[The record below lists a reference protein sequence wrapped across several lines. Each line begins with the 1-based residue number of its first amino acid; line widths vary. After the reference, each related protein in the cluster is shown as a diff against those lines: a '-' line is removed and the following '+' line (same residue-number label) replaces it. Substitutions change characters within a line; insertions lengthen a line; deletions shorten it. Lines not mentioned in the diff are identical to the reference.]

1 MKKSLLGIVAL
12 LSMQHAVAQEAAQPQ
27 DPAFKEVFAEV
38 TAQRPQKK
46 SWAEKLK
53 IFNKAVDYLE
63 GARNCLSGRE
73 CSKKQAYRANFA
85 LGATIGLGRQLALV
99 GFRVKVNKKVSL
111 LQLISYELGYRYFVK
126 EKVQLFRCLTFRGCS
141 DQTKR
146 YLMFYLG
153 DTVGV
158 ISGNILAMIVMPK
171 RHKQFM
177 RKAAGLDQAP
187 EEAAGPPVVESV
199 PVEVEEVSAEPVGRQ
214 GGVATAGY
222 QDPD

>member
-1 MKKSLLGIVAL
+1 MKKSLLGVIVL
-12 LSMQHAVAQEAAQPQ
+12 LSMHYASGQEPAQAP

-38 TAQRPQKK
+38 TAQRPQKQ

-63 GARNCLSGRE
+63 KSRDCLSGRG
-73 CSKKQAYRANFA
+73 CTKTQAYRANFA
-85 LGATIGLGRQLALV
+85 LGAALGLGRQLATV
-99 GFRVKVNKKVSL
+99 GFGVKVNKKVGL

-153 DTVGV
+153 DTVGT

-171 RHKQFM
+171 RHKRWM
-177 RKAAGLDQAP
+177 RKMKAPAAP

-199 PVEVEEVSAEPVGRQ
+199 PVEVEEVSAEPVGQ
-214 GGVATAGY
+214 GGVATSGY